1 MENQAN
7 FFKKARTKD
16 LIFALLVIAIPAIQ
30 FCIFYIGVNFNSV
43 LMSFQ
48 KYVVNEQTNLGEYI
62 FCGLENFEKMFFKLK
77 YENELLTSIKN
88 SLIVFVVNVGVGTTL
103 SLVFSLYIFKKMAFA
118 KTFRAILFA
127 PSILSSIV
135 TVTMFKNF
143 AESAIPQILNLEM
156 GLLGNPETR
165 FGTLLFFMVW
175 IGFGTQ
181 ILMYS
186 GAMNSID
193 PSVIEAA
200 KLDGASPL
208 REFISIIIPLIYPTL
223 TTFLITNIAGLF
235 TNQLNLFTFYANSA
249 DASIRTMG
257 YFLFRQTNVST
268 LAEYPLLATYGIA
281 LTLIAVPV
289 TLLSKKG
296 IEAIGPKTE

>member
-1 MENQAN
+1 MASKEN

-16 LIFALLVIAIPAIQ
+16 LIFALLIILIPTIQ

-48 KYVVNEQTNLGEYI
+48 KYVINEETNLGQYI
-62 FCGLENFEKMFFKLK
+62 FCGLENFEKMFFKLR
-77 YENELLTSIKN
+77 YEDELLTALKN
-88 SLIVFVVNVGVGTTL
+88 SIIVFFVNVGVGTTL

-135 TVTMFKNF
+135 TVTMFRNF
-143 AESAIPQILNLEM
+143 VESALPQILGLEM
-156 GLLGNPETR
+156 GLLGNPSTR
-165 FGTLLFFMVW
+165 FVTLLFFMVW

-208 REFISIIIPLIYPTL
+208 REFVSIIIPLIYPTL
-223 TTFLITNIAGLF
+223 TTFLITNIAGIF
-235 TNQLNLFTFYANSA
+235 TNQLNLFAFYANSA
-249 DASIRTMG
+249 DLSIRTMG

-268 LAEYPLLATYGIA
+268 LAEYPLLATYGVA
-281 LTLIAVPV
+281 LTLVAVPI
-289 TLLSKKG
+289 TLLGKKG
-296 IEAIGPKTE
+296 LEVIGPKSE